1 MSNHAP
7 GREPGRHRREIH
19 VAQWLWPAAAVGG
32 ALVVTVLSIMVGTGG
47 GDEDPGVDGGRL
59 ADGPSAT
66 SATGPTGATG
76 RTDSPPS
83 ASTTPSAG
91 PQTAVPP
98 ASLVTVPVYY
108 VMDVEGVGPRLCREL
123 HQVPAQGGRVRT
135 ALIEMFAGSPRDP
148 DYESLWPRST
158 RVLGAVAAGGTVTV
172 DLSGFVSVGA
182 AFEGAA
188 VDELVHTVMAA
199 DPGVRQVTLRVNG
212 KAPPSAHADWSRPV
226 TRAAA
231 LDALADVCILAPG
244 EGEAV
249 TSPVALT
256 VDGGGWVGDVPLK
269 VFGGSQEVA
278 STSVTT
284 PVGGFAMAETALALP
299 PGTYELRAY
308 AESGP
313 DGALQLWDT
322 RSFTVR

>member
-7 GREPGRHRREIH
+7 DREPGRHRREAH
-19 VAQWLWPAAAVGG
+19 VAQWLWPAVAVGG
-32 ALVVTVLSIMVGTGG
+32 ALVVTVLSIMVGTRG

-66 SATGPTGATG
+66 SAGPTGATG
-76 RTDSPPS
+76 RASSPPG
-83 ASTTPSAG
+83 ASPTPSAG

-98 ASLVTVPVYY
+98 ASPVTVPVYY

-123 HQVPAQGGRVRT
+123 HQVPAQGSRVRT

-158 RVLGAVAAGGTVTV
+158 RVLGAVAAGGTATV
-172 DLSGFVSVGA
+172 DLSGFVSLGA
-182 AFEGAA
+182 TFEGAA

-199 DPGVRQVTLRVNG
+199 DPAVRQVTLRVNG

-226 TRAAA
+226 TRATA
-231 LDALADVCILAPG
+231 LDALADVCILAPE

-249 TSPVALT
+249 ASPVALR

-269 VFGGSQEVA
+269 VFGGSEEVA

-284 PVGGFAMAETALALP
+284 PVGGFAVAETALALP

-308 AESGP
+308 AENGP
-313 DGALQLWDT
+313 DGGLQLWDT